1 MAYSRYGRES
11 NWYIFWLS
19 PHGATKDDERVA
31 VWHAD
36 HRKDQPDFSYGE
48 IRQMMAVDDFSQ
60 IPGFSQQDVEFV
72 RGALSEFVADVDD
85 EYEKRAV

>member
-1 MAYSRYGRES
+1 
-11 NWYIFWLS
+11 
-19 PHGATKDDERVA
+19 
-31 VWHAD
+31 
-36 HRKDQPDFSYGE
+36 
-48 IRQMMAVDDFSQ
+48 MMAVDDFSQ